1 MTEETSDQS
10 ETISKLRETVDQLT
24 EQLASVQKSH
34 SALTLRIQKII
45 TSFPSGLII
54 VNQNFQIEAL
64 NKLAVSFFEYSQQE
78 LVNQPLKLLLPEMET
93 FSVNLEPMRTTA
105 VRKSGERF
113 AAEILVTNLE
123 IKGAERLFVNIQDV
137 TERQRLDQLR
147 ADLVSTVSH
156 DIRAPLTSVRLTL
169 DMLSGGHYGTL
180 SERGD
185 RNVETALS
193 SLIYLDSLVKNLLA
207 ADTIERGGIQIV
219 PIDTT
224 IGAIVTKAVATV
236 NGGKEKATVEIDCEF
251 TNDAVYVDEQSV
263 IQVLI
268 NLLTNAVKYSP
279 NNSVVRLEAGI
290 EGLEARFKVKD
301 QGPGIP
307 KEFQDRVFERY
318 IQLDQHKSVSSHG
331 FGLGLAICKEI
342 VQKHS
347 GRIWIES
354 EPGKGSQFNFTI
366 PFSKD

>member
-1 MTEETSDQS
+1 MSDTFDQS
-10 ETISKLRETVDQLT
+10 ETILKLRETVEELT
-24 EQLASVQKSH
+24 EKLASVQKSH

-54 VNQNFQIEAL
+54 VNQDFQIEAL
-64 NKLAVSFFEYSQQE
+64 NKLAVSFFEYSLDE
-78 LVNQPLKLLLPEMET
+78 LVRQPLSLLFPEMEKL
-93 FSVNLEPMRTTA
+93 SINLEPVRTTA
-105 VRKSGERF
+105 VRKSGDSF
-113 AAEILVTNLE
+113 PAEILVTSLE

-185 RNVETALS
+185 KNVETALS
-193 SLIYLDSLVKNLLA
+193 SVIYLDSLVKNLLA

-224 IGAIVTKAVATV
+224 VGAIVTKSVSTV
-236 NGGKEKATVEIDCEF
+236 NCGKEKASVEFDCDY
-251 TNDAVYVDEQSV
+251 TNDAIRVDEQSV

-279 NNSVVRLEAGI
+279 NNSVVRVEAGI

-301 QGPGIP
+301 QGPGIQR
-307 KEFQDRVFERY
+307 ELQNRIFERY

-342 VQKHS
+342 VEKHG
-347 GRIWIES
+347 GRIWVES
-354 EPGKGSQFNFTI
+354 EPGKGSQFIFTI
-366 PFSKD
+366 PFSSD